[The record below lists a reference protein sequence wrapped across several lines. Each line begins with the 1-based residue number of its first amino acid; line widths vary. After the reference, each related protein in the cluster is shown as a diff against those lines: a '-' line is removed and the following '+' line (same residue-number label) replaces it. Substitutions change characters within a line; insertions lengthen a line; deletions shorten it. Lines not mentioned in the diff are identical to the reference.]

1 MDNIYQGFD
10 QAVQK
15 QIKDHLSPPQ
25 AAKRLVQ
32 QETPFG
38 QASIPV
44 GADVPGDSGQK
55 KPSPKGWQKSADG
68 DSAGY
73 GA

>member
-44 GADVPGDSGQK
+44 GADVPGGQRTEK
-55 KPSPKGWQKSADG
+55 AFP
-68 DSAGY
+68 
-73 GA
+73 